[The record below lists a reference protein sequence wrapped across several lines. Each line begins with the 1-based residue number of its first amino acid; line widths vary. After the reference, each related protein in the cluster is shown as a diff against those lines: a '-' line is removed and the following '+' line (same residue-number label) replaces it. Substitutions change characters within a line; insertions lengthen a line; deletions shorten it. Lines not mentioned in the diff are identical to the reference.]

1 MKKKCPNC
9 RLVNF
14 ATATECVR
22 CRENLREVSSF
33 LTPERSVRRESR
45 PSLAAVILRRSAVCV
60 FAVCFTIFGFYLSLI
75 GSAERLH
82 VVQKQEIMRSV
93 DILDRAGF
101 RTEVTL
107 LRHFTAYRAT
117 DNWLNASVEKENA
130 YAATNFPFEIMTIYE
145 EFFTVPLDETERA
158 AILLHEA
165 QHLKGA
171 DEPEA
176 YAFVWKNKARIGWT
190 KAKYANSVVWRNVR
204 KQTREVAPE
213 LFVCEDREFADC
225 TE

>member
-14 ATATECVR
+14 ATAFECVR
-22 CRENLREVSSF
+22 CRQNLREVSSF
-33 LTPERSVRRESR
+33 SAPERPVRGESK
-45 PSLAAVILRRSAVCV
+45 PSLAAVIVRRAAVCV
-60 FAVCFTIFGFYLSLI
+60 FAVCFTVFGFYLSLI

-93 DILDRAGF
+93 DILERAGF

-130 YAATNFPFEIMTIYE
+130 YAATNFPFEIMTVYN

-165 QHLKGA
+165 QHLRGA
-171 DEPEA
+171 DEREA
-176 YAFVWKNKARIGWT
+176 YAFVWKNRSRIGWT
-190 KAKYANSVVWRNVR
+190 QANYGNSVVWRNVR
-204 KQTREVAPE
+204 KQTREVVPE
-213 LFVCEDREFADC
+213 LFVCAEREFADC